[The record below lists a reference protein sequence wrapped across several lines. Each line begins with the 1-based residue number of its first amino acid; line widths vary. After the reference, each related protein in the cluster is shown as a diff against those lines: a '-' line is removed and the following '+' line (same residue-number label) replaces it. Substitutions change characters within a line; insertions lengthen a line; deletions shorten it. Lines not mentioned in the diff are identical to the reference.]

1 MWRQG
6 GTDFAPGNGVVPNCR
21 GQRRNFPQFLRYGLG
36 MDPILQIPDRPKR
49 RSALMLPLL
58 LGLTVLLYTVLLMP
72 VRHDGADGAT
82 ASAAP

>member
-1 MWRQG
+1 MRKI
-6 GTDFAPGNGVVPNCR
+6 TPHCR
-21 GQRRNFPQFLRYGLG
+21 NLPLFLVYRCG
-36 MDPILQIPDRPKR
+36 MDPMLHIPDRPKR